1 MTEPLHPVDDPSE
14 EEVVDLDLDAQ
25 DESLRREAVGEPTT
39 VRIDG
44 KVIHITHANA
54 WSASAM
60 RAAGTAN
67 WDLWAR
73 EVIEDDDEFRVW
85 VEADLQNYQ
94 VEAVFA
100 EAGRQARLNQGKS
113 LARSGSRNRTR
124 RR

>member
-1 MTEPLHPVDDPSE
+1 MTEPLRPVEEPPE
-14 EEVVDLDLDAQ
+14 EEAVDLDLDAQ
-25 DESLRREAVGEPTT
+25 DEALRREAVGDPTT

-44 KVIHITHANA
+44 RVIHITHANA

-73 EVIEDDDEFRVW
+73 EVIDDDEEFRLW
-85 VEADLQNYQ
+85 VESDLQNYQ

-113 LARSGSRNRTR
+113 VARPGSRRNTKR
-124 RR
+124 R

>member
-1 MTEPLHPVDDPSE
+1 MTEPLRPVE
-14 EEVVDLDLDAQ
+14 EPEDEAVDLDLDAQ
-25 DESLRREAVGEPTT
+25 DDSLRREAVGEPTT
-39 VRIDG
+39 VRVGG

-73 EVIEDDDEFRVW
+73 EVIDDDEEFRDW
-85 VEADLQNYQ
+85 VESDLQNYQ

-100 EAGRQARLNQGKS
+100 ECGRQARLNQGKS
-113 LARSGSRNRTR
+113 AARSGSRRNTR

>member
-1 MTEPLHPVDDPSE
+1 MTQPLRPAEEPE
-14 EEVVDLDLDAQ
+14 EESVDLDLDAQ
-25 DESLRREAVGEPTT
+25 DEALRREAVGAPTT
-39 VRIDG
+39 VRIGG
-44 KVIHITHANA
+44 KVIHVTHANA

-73 EVIEDDDEFRVW
+73 EVIEDDDEFRAW
-85 VEADLQNYQ
+85 VESDLQNYQ

-113 LARSGSRNRTR
+113 VARSGSRRNTKRK
-124 RR
+124 